1 MHHAPFTVGIIQ
13 MSMTADPKKNMETAV
28 HWLREAKKKGVQVA
42 CLPELF
48 LSPYFCQS
56 ENHDFFALAEAIPGP
71 STDYLSTIAKELDMV
86 IVASLFER
94 RTAGMYHNTTAVI
107 DADGKYLGKYRK
119 MHIPD
124 DPRYYE
130 KFYFTPGDLGFK
142 NFDTKYGRIGV
153 LICWD
158 QWFPE
163 AARLTAMQGAS
174 VIFYPTAI
182 GWHPAEK
189 AQFGE
194 EQWNKWQTV
203 QRGHAVANNVFVAS
217 PNRIGMEYDAD
228 KGALEFFGHSFICD
242 TSGRYIEHADE
253 KFEGVLTAVVD
264 PAAVEKQRQYWPYFR
279 DRRIE
284 HYGALTQHPSEDN

>member
-1 MHHAPFTVGIIQ
+1 MAQQPYTIGIIQ
-13 MSMTADPKKNMETAV
+13 MRMQSSPKANMDAAIA
-28 HWLREAKKKGVQVA
+28 HLFEAKKRGVQVA

-48 LSPYFCQS
+48 LSPYFCQT
-56 ENHDFFALAEAIPGP
+56 EDHDFFSLAEAVPGP
-71 STDYLSTIAKELDMV
+71 STDALGKIAKELEMV

-94 RTAGMYHNTTAVI
+94 RSAGMYHNTTAVI
-107 DADGKYLGKYRK
+107 DADGTYLGKYRK

-142 NFDTKYGRIGV
+142 HFDTRYGRIGV

-163 AARLTAMQGAS
+163 AARATALRGVD

-189 AQFGE
+189 AQYGE

-203 QRGHAVANNVFVAS
+203 MRGHAVANNVFVAA
-217 PNRIGMEYDAD
+217 PNRIGLEKASDG
-228 KGALEFFGHSFICD
+228 GALEFFGHSFICD
-242 TSGRYIEHADE
+242 TSGRFIQAAEDASE
-253 KFEGVLTAVVD
+253 SILVAEIK
-264 PAAVEKQRQYWPYFR
+264 PATIEKQRQYWPFFR

-284 HYGALTQHPSEDN
+284 HYHDLLDHPLEY